1 MRWVE
6 LVEVVAAVEE
16 ALAAVLVAGRAGW
29 VAPRLPVPAATAS
42 APVAGIGSHTR
53 WACPV
58 TRKSARSAARRWC
71 ANKERVRRCPAS
83 CVPGTALFVL
93 LTGSVERVQWRP
105 HNGRKRGSSARTI

>member
-1 MRWVE
+1 VRWVE

-16 ALAAVLVAGRAGW
+16 ALAVVPVAGRAGW
-29 VAPRLPVPAATAS
+29 VAPRPPVPAATAS

-83 CVPGTALFVL
+83 CVPGTALFAL

-105 HNGRKRGSSARTI
+105 HNGEKRGSSARTI

>member
-1 MRWVE
+1 VRWVE

-16 ALAAVLVAGRAGW
+16 ALAVVPVAGRAGW
-29 VAPRLPVPAATAS
+29 VAPRPPVPAATAS

-83 CVPGTALFVL
+83 CGPGTALFAL

-105 HNGRKRGSSARTI
+105 HNGEKRGSSARTI